1 MAECPAG
8 YYGDSNGDCQ
18 VCTDAI
24 ESCQKPVTFTTT
36 PTVENYKNVIIMKF
50 NQKVILSDNLT
61 NILRIKLKI
70 KKRMMVDL
78 ATMINEGIPFSY
90 QLLPDGTI
98 KIILDIDQTLTEPT
112 F

>member
-1 MAECPAG
+1 
-8 YYGDSNGDCQ
+8 
-18 VCTDAI
+18 
-24 ESCQKPVTFTTT
+24 
-36 PTVENYKNVIIMKF
+36 MKF